1 MYTLF
6 WDGVETFHCTS
17 VDGVYFSV
25 RRMKPAC
32 CLRSQVFVSPALFG
46 CFLKAKR

>member
-6 WDGVETFHCTS
+6 WDGLGTFRCTS
-17 VDGVYFSV
+17 VYDVCFSV
-25 RRMKPAC
+25 RHMKPVC
-32 CLRSQVFVSPALFG
+32 CLQSPVFVSPALFG